1 MTDIRLRHEVINTAL
16 ALTRLGLNKGA
27 AGNVSV
33 RIADGFLITP
43 SGVPAEQLTPND
55 IVEMD
60 FDGAVRGE
68 RAPSSEWRFH
78 WEILKNRPELGGVI
92 HTHAPYCTTLAVM
105 GRDIPAFHY
114 MIAVAGGKDIRCA
127 PYATFG
133 SKELCDNAVAAM
145 RDRKAC
151 LLAQHGM
158 IAADATLKKA
168 LRMTVEV
175 EELARLYWQAL
186 QIGTPPVIADAEMER
201 VLEKFKTYG
210 TPQARIQ
217 DEIDAAVE

>member
-1 MTDIRLRHEVINTAL
+1 MHDIALRHELINTAL
-16 ALTRLGLNKGA
+16 ALGRLGLNKGT

-33 RIADGFLITP
+33 RNGDGFLVTP
-43 SGVPAEQLTPND
+43 SGVPAEALRPRDLVQ
-55 IVEMD
+55 MD
-60 FDGAVRGE
+60 FDGIVRGE

-78 WEILKNRPELGGVI
+78 FDILRERREFGAVI

-133 SKELCDNAVAAM
+133 SEELCVAAVEAM

-158 IAADATLKKA
+158 IVAGKDLTAAQKLA
-168 LRMTVEV
+168 VEV
-175 EELARLYWQAL
+175 EEIARLYWMAL
-186 QIGTPPVIADAEMER
+186 QIGEPPVLDDAEMDR
-201 VLEKFKTYG
+201 VIEKFRTYG
-210 TPQARIQ
+210 TPQPMPGM
-217 DEIDAAVE
+217 EPAA